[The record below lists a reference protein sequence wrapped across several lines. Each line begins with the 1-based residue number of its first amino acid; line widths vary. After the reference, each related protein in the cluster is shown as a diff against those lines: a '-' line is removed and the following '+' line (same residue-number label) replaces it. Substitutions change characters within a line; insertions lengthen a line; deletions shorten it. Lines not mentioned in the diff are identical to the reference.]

1 MCVCVWRDK
10 GENALTI
17 GNDSVAGDPAI
28 IPEEEKSEGGAAM
41 GVYVIGLVGVI
52 AFYVAVLGVGIWAAA
67 VKKKKSR
74 HGHDALILAN
84 RGLGPILGVFTLIGK
99 FHKQIRAIIYL
110 IRSRRA
116 RMFF

>member
-1 MCVCVWRDK
+1 
-10 GENALTI
+10 
-17 GNDSVAGDPAI
+17 
-28 IPEEEKSEGGAAM
+28 M
-41 GVYVIGLVGVI
+41 GVYVIGLVSVI

-99 FHKQIRAIIYL
+99 FSNSFLHSRYEIRVEFERLYIL
-110 IRSRRA
+110 IRLVRRGCS
-116 RMFF
+116 FDNIGNQ

>member
-1 MCVCVWRDK
+1 
-10 GENALTI
+10 
-17 GNDSVAGDPAI
+17 
-28 IPEEEKSEGGAAM
+28 M

-99 FHKQIRAIIYL
+99 FSNKIHFYTRDMKFKLNSTDCIY
-110 IRSRRA
+110 S
-116 RMFF
+116 FD

>member
-1 MCVCVWRDK
+1 M
-10 GENALTI
+10 
-17 GNDSVAGDPAI
+17 
-28 IPEEEKSEGGAAM
+28 
-41 GVYVIGLVGVI
+41 IGLVGVI

-99 FHKQIRAIIYL
+99 CFKQNSFLHLASIINYTND
-110 IRSRRA
+110 
-116 RMFF
+116 